1 MKAAGQSTVTA
12 DEAWWVTRAPTGP
25 ATLRLTLEAP
35 EISAE
40 AWGPGAEWAL
50 DRAPALV
57 GLHDRPESF
66 DPPRGLIRDLHRRRS
81 GLRLART
88 ERVYE
93 AMLPAVLG
101 QKVTTREAQ
110 RSGHRLV
117 RRYGE
122 PAPGPTDL
130 WLPPEPGVL
139 RGLSYW
145 DLHPL
150 GIERKR
156 ADVLLEVARRAKRLE
171 EIMGMDRDD
180 ALARLTALRGIGPWT
195 GGHVMGIAWGDSDAV
210 PIGDFHLPNT
220 VAFAL
225 AGEDRGDDDRMLDL
239 LQPYRGHRRRVI
251 LLLKT
256 AGIKAPKFG
265 PRNALR
271 SIESI

>member
-66 DPPRGLIRDLHRRRS
+66 DPPRSLIRDLHRRRS

-110 RSGHRLV
+110 RSGHRVV

-239 LQPYRGHRRRVI
+239 LQPYRDI
-251 LLLKT
+251 A
-256 AGIKAPKFG
+256 AG
-265 PRNALR
+265 
-271 SIESI
+271 SSCC